1 VNEIRPAHDPSRK
14 ASRAGT
20 RRGEIIRSALELASE
35 AGPENVSTGM
45 IADRLGISQPALYK
59 HFRNKRDI
67 WAAIGEDIAA
77 RIAANLARAQEEI
90 PTPVGRIRRQ
100 VLDHLRLIMEIPA
113 LPGMVL
119 MRGHDASLAPLRE
132 RILAAMSSFHA
143 ALSADVASAVRC
155 GRFAPGTDPDD
166 AASLLLGL
174 IQNLVLRTIISGMR
188 GDPVNDGARMLDLLL
203 RAFENPPRSTTGNH
217 QEATQ

>member
-45 IADRLGISQPALYK
+45 IG
-59 HFRNKRDI
+59 
-67 WAAIGEDIAA
+67 AAIGEDIAA